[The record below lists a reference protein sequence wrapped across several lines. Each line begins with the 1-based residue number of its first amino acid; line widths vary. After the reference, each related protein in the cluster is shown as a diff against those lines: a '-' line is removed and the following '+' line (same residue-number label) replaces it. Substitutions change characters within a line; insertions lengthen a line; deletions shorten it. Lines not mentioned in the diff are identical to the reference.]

1 MAAAA
6 SSTATGMVQLPDRVE
21 RTGRVIVTRSTMVEL
36 GVTRWASPPPG
47 TSWKTSL
54 VLMLIGDAGLL
65 LLAWGLGAI
74 GGGS

>member
-6 SSTATGMVQLPDRVE
+6 SSTASGMMRIPDRVE
-21 RTGRVIVTRSTMVEL
+21 QTSSFRVTRSTMVEL

-54 VLMLIGDAGLL
+54 VLMLLGDAGLL